1 MTNSVDTDQTAPK
14 EQADLVYIICTYRLS
29 LHLGMLQNIV
39 FTTLTVPYIIL
50 FCHKKKLDS
59 TLCPNLQEFIS

>member
-1 MTNSVDTDQTAPK
+1 MTNSVDTDQTAPM

-29 LHLGMLQNIV
+29 LYLGMLGNIV
-39 FTTLTVPYIIL
+39 FTTLTVPYII
-50 FCHKKKLDS
+50 FCCKKKLDS